1 MSLLRR
7 LEERRGDPYPSTGAT
22 PAENSPFA
30 MAASASPDSESA
42 SDPNAASTAARP
54 AGQTRSGLVV
64 DALAKPIERIRN
76 LTIAALNEVINPSEQ
91 QIREKLEEIIQVE
104 GTDIPR
110 IERTRIIGEILNDII
125 GYGPM
130 EGVLSD
136 PSVTEIMINGP
147 QQIFIEKKGKIQT
160 ADFMFRN
167 PEHLMTIIDRI
178 VSSIGRHV
186 DEASPMVDARLK
198 DGSRVNVILPPLS
211 LVGPVMTIRKF
222 SKIPFTAGKL
232 VEFGSL
238 SPKMV
243 AFLEACVKG
252 RLNIVVSGGTGSGKT
267 TLLNVLSSF
276 IPEDERIVTIE
287 DAAEIQL
294 NQEHVISLESRPPNT
309 EGRGQVTIRDLV
321 RNALRMRP
329 DRIIVGEVRSS
340 EALDMLQAMNT
351 GHDGSLTTT
360 HANTPRDTIARLETM
375 VMMAGMDLPLS
386 AIRAQIASAV
396 DVIVQQ
402 SRLRDGSRR
411 VVNITE
417 ITGME
422 GDIVSMQDIFTFE
435 TQGQLDETGRFRGH
449 YKATGIRPH
458 CIEKIRH
465 NGIPIHEDWFN

>member
-7 LEERRGDPYPSTGAT
+7 LEERKGD
-22 PAENSPFA
+22 
-30 MAASASPDSESA
+30 AAPVANAQEITVKPVVADSL
-42 SDPNAASTAARP
+42 
-54 AGQTRSGLVV
+54 GKV
-64 DALAKPIERIRN
+64 KERLRN
-76 LTIAALNEVINPSEQ
+76 LTIASLNEVKDPTDQI
-91 QIREKLEEIIQVE
+91 IREKLEELVQTE
-104 GTDIPR
+104 GTEIPR
-110 IERTRIIGEILNDII
+110 QERARIVDEIFNDIV
-125 GYGPM
+125 GYGPL
-130 EGVLSD
+130 ESALADQKIS
-136 PSVTEIMINGP
+136 EIMVNGHQHVYVESGGRLHP
-147 QQIFIEKKGKIQT
+147 
-160 ADFMFRN
+160 ADFVFRSQ
-167 PEHLMTIIDRI
+167 EHLMTIIDRI

-211 LVGPVMTIRKF
+211 LIGPVLTIRKF
-222 SKIPFTAGKL
+222 SKIPFTAAKL
-232 VEFGSL
+232 VEYGSL

-252 RLNIVVSGGTGSGKT
+252 RLNIIVSGGTGSGKT

-276 IPEDERIVTIE
+276 IPDDERIVTIE

-294 NQEHVISLESRPPNT
+294 GQDHVISLESRPANT
-309 EGRGQVTIRDLV
+309 EGRGQVSIRDLV

-360 HANTPRDTIARLETM
+360 HANTPRDTIARVETM
-375 VMMAGMDLPLS
+375 VMMAGMDLPLQ

-411 VVNITE
+411 VTNITE

-422 GDIVSMQDIFTFE
+422 GDIVSMQDIFVFE
-435 TQGQLDETGRFRGH
+435 TQGQLDENGRFRGR
-449 YKATGIRPH
+449 YKATGIRPN
-458 CIEKIRH
+458 CLEKIRN
-465 NGIPIHEDWFN
+465 NGVMIHEDWFT

>member
-7 LEERRGDPYPSTGAT
+7 IEERKGDLSQAQGQQQETAT
-22 PAENSPFA
+22 VAKPVV
-30 MAASASPDSESA
+30 
-42 SDPNAASTAARP
+42 SDN
-54 AGQTRSGLVV
+54 
-64 DALAKPIERIRN
+64 LAKVKERIRN
-76 LTIAALNEVINPSEQ
+76 STIASLNEVKDPTDQ
-91 QIREKLEEIIQVE
+91 MIREKLEEFIQAE
-104 GTDIPR
+104 GNEVPR
-110 IERTRIIGEILNDII
+110 TERNRIIDEILNDIT
-125 GYGPM
+125 GYGPL
-130 EGVLSD
+130 ESVLSD
-136 PSVTEIMINGP
+136 PAITEVMVNGP
-147 QQIFIEKKGKIQT
+147 QQIFIESRGKIT
-160 ADFMFRN
+160 HADFVFRN
-167 PEHLMTIIDRI
+167 QEHLMTIIDRI

-222 SKIPFTAGKL
+222 SKIPFTANKL

-252 RLNIVVSGGTGSGKT
+252 RLNIIVSGGTGSGKT

-294 NQEHVISLESRPPNT
+294 NQEHVVSLESRPANT

-360 HANTPRDTIARLETM
+360 HANTPRDTIARVETM
-375 VMMAGMDLPLS
+375 VMMAGMELPLA

-396 DVIVQQ
+396 DIIVQQ
-402 SRLRDGSRR
+402 TRLRDGSRR
-411 VVNITE
+411 VTNITE

-422 GDIVSMQDIFTFE
+422 GDVVSMQDIFVFE
-435 TQGQLDETGRFRGH
+435 TQGQLDENGRFRGK
-449 YKATGIRPH
+449 YKATGIRPQ
-458 CIEKIRH
+458 CLEKIRN
-465 NGIPIHEDWFN
+465 NGVSIHEDWFT

>member
-7 LEERRGDPYPSTGAT
+7 MEEKKGDTT
-22 PAENSPFA
+22 PV
-30 MAASASPDSESA
+30 AASAQETVAKSV
-42 SDPNAASTAARP
+42 
-54 AGQTRSGLVV
+54 VV
-64 DALAKPIERIRN
+64 DTLAKAKERLRN
-76 LTIAALNEVINPSEQ
+76 LTIASLNEVKDPTDQI
-91 QIREKLEEIIQVE
+91 IREKLEELVQTE
-104 GTDIPR
+104 ATEIPR
-110 IERTRIIGEILNDII
+110 QDRSRIIDEIFNDIV
-125 GYGPM
+125 GYGPL
-130 EGVLSD
+130 ESALSD
-136 PSVTEIMINGP
+136 QKITEIMVNGH
-147 QQIFIEKKGKIQT
+147 QHVYVESGGRLRQ
-160 ADFMFRN
+160 ADFVFRN
-167 PEHLMTIIDRI
+167 QEHLMTIIDRI

-211 LVGPVMTIRKF
+211 LVGPVLTIRKF
-222 SKIPFTAGKL
+222 SKTPFTAAKL

-243 AFLEACVKG
+243 SFLESCVKG
-252 RLNIVVSGGTGSGKT
+252 RLNIIVSGGTGSGKT

-294 NQEHVISLESRPPNT
+294 GQDHVISLESRPANT
-309 EGRGQVTIRDLV
+309 EGRGQVSIRDLV

-360 HANTPRDTIARLETM
+360 HANTPRDTIARVETM
-375 VMMAGMDLPLS
+375 VMMAGMELPLQ

-396 DVIVQQ
+396 DIIVQQ

-411 VVNITE
+411 VTNITE

-422 GDIVSMQDIFTFE
+422 GDIVSMQDIFVFE
-435 TQGQLDETGRFRGH
+435 TQGQLDENGRFRGK
-449 YKATGIRPH
+449 YKATGIRPK
-458 CIEKIRH
+458 CLEKIRN
-465 NGIPIHEDWFN
+465 NGISIHEDWFT

>member
-7 LEERRGDPYPSTGAT
+7 MEERKGDVVPVATSTQEAIAK
-22 PAENSPFA
+22 PA
-30 MAASASPDSESA
+30 
-42 SDPNAASTAARP
+42 
-54 AGQTRSGLVV
+54 VV
-64 DALAKPIERIRN
+64 DSLAKTKERLRN
-76 LTIAALNEVINPSEQ
+76 LTIASLNEVKDPTDQI
-91 QIREKLEEIIQVE
+91 IREKLEELVQTE
-104 GTDIPR
+104 GTDVPR
-110 IERTRIIGEILNDII
+110 QDRARIVDEIFNDIV
-125 GYGPM
+125 GYGPL
-130 EGVLSD
+130 ESALSD
-136 PSVTEIMINGP
+136 PKITEIMVNGP
-147 QQIFIEKKGKIQT
+147 QHVYVESGGKLRP
-160 ADFMFRN
+160 ADFVFRN
-167 PEHLMTIIDRI
+167 QEHLMTIIDRI

-211 LVGPVMTIRKF
+211 LVGPVLTIRKF
-222 SKIPFTAGKL
+222 SKTPFTAAKL

-243 AFLEACVKG
+243 SFLESCVKG
-252 RLNIVVSGGTGSGKT
+252 RLNIIVSGGTGSGKT

-276 IPEDERIVTIE
+276 IPDDERIVTIE

-294 NQEHVISLESRPPNT
+294 GQDHVISLESRPANT
-309 EGRGQVTIRDLV
+309 EGRGQVSIRDLV

-360 HANTPRDTIARLETM
+360 HANTPRDTIARVETM
-375 VMMAGMDLPLS
+375 VMMAGMELPLQ

-396 DVIVQQ
+396 DIIVQQ

-411 VVNITE
+411 VTNITE

-422 GDIVSMQDIFTFE
+422 GDIVSMQDIFVFE
-435 TQGQLDETGRFRGH
+435 TQGQLDESGRFRGK
-449 YKATGIRPH
+449 YKATGIRPK
-458 CIEKIRH
+458 CLEKIRN
-465 NGIPIHEDWFN
+465 NGVAIHEDWFS

>member
-7 LEERRGDPYPSTGAT
+7 IEEKKGDFAIPGASTPGEASGGAGSVSANQPGT
-22 PAENSPFA
+22 PATTK
-30 MAASASPDSESA
+30 SA
-42 SDPNAASTAARP
+42 
-54 AGQTRSGLVV
+54 LVS
-64 DALAKPIERIRN
+64 DALSKAKERIRN
-76 LTIAALNEVINPSEQ
+76 QTIAALNEVKEPTD
-91 QIREKLEEIIQVE
+91 QIIRDKLEELIQAE
-104 GTDIPR
+104 GSEIPR
-110 IERTRIIGEILNDII
+110 PERSRIVEEILNDIV
-125 GYGPM
+125 GYGPL
-130 EGVLSD
+130 ESVLAD
-136 PSVTEIMINGP
+136 PTVTEIMVNGH
-147 QQIFIEKKGKIQT
+147 QQIFIEQRGKIRE
-160 ADFMFRN
+160 ADFVFRN
-167 PEHLMTIIDRI
+167 QEHLMTIIDRI

-186 DEASPMVDARLK
+186 DEASPMVDARLR

-222 SKIPFTAGKL
+222 SKTPFTAAKL

-252 RLNIVVSGGTGSGKT
+252 RLNIIVSGGTGSGKT

-276 IPEDERIVTIE
+276 IPDDERIVTIE

-294 NQEHVISLESRPPNT
+294 LQAHVISLESRPANT

-329 DRIIVGEVRSS
+329 DRIIVGEVRSA

-360 HANTPRDTIARLETM
+360 HANTPRDTIARVETM
-375 VMMAGMDLPLS
+375 VMMAGMELPLA

-396 DVIVQQ
+396 DVIIQQ
-402 SRLRDGSRR
+402 TRLRDGTRR
-411 VVNITE
+411 VTNITE

-422 GDIVSMQDIFTFE
+422 GDVVSMQDIFVYE
-435 TQGQLDETGRFRGH
+435 TQGQLDEHGHFRGR
-449 YKATGIRPH
+449 YRATGIRPQ
-458 CIEKIRH
+458 CLEKIRN
-465 NGIPIHEDWFN
+465 NGVAVHEDWFA